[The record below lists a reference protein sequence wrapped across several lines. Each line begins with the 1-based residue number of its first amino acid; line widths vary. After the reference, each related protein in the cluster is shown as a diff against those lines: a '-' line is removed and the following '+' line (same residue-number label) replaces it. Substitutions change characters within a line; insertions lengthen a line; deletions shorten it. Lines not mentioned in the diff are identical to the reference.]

1 MSQERRLKDFVK
13 APEKEAEVSNLK
25 TPIASVW
32 VKTIAYNTAVVVCE
46 VVIKNK
52 RTIFVHNRLFNN
64 HGAFS
69 LMRRVKN
76 AKQINLQH
84 WHK

>member
-13 APEKEAEVSNLK
+13 APEKVDEVAV
-25 TPIASVW
+25 PIVSVW
-32 VKTIAYNTAVVVCE
+32 VKVVAYNTAVVACKVTRGD
-46 VVIKNK
+46 K
-52 RTIFVHNRLFNN
+52 RTIFVHNRLFSNS
-64 HGAFS
+64 GAFS

>member
-13 APEKEAEVSNLK
+13 APEKKAEVGNLSI
-25 TPIASVW
+25 PIVSVW
-32 VKTIAYNTAVVVCE
+32 VKVIAYNTAVVVCK

-52 RTIFVHNRLFNN
+52 RIIYVHNKLFSNN
-64 HGAFS
+64 SAFS
-69 LMRRVKN
+69 LMRKIKEVK
-76 AKQINLQH
+76 KINPRH